1 MVYHNDV
8 HIFSLNLVE
17 AKLLFDNLKKRFNK
31 KKAKYKKATRSGS
44 GSRKVKQAET
54 ELEKY
59 DFLSWLAPYLRLK
72 ENTISNLPNSNVAE
86 INPND
91 DHMTKAEDS
100 FGDCSKKSIVLRV
113 STNQSFETLWQNHCK
128 VKKRKEE
135 VKQTPEKPNKEL
147 ETMKDI
153 SKPLKSPPS
162 RDDLFGMMLAS
173 SPKKK
178 RKTKFKINNLLFNYR
193 EDNDTAAVPR
203 PPPIQTPPLI
213 QTYGNANT
221 NLPRIS
227 LNELWLYD
235 SLRKYMNLKHQN

>member
-1 MVYHNDV
+1 M
-8 HIFSLNLVE
+8 
-17 AKLLFDNLKKRFNK
+17 R
-31 KKAKYKKATRSGS
+31 
-44 GSRKVKQAET
+44 
-54 ELEKY
+54 
-59 DFLSWLAPYLRLK
+59 
-72 ENTISNLPNSNVAE
+72 
-86 INPND
+86 
-91 DHMTKAEDS
+91 
-100 FGDCSKKSIVLRV
+100 
-113 STNQSFETLWQNHCK
+113 
-128 VKKRKEE
+128 KRKEE